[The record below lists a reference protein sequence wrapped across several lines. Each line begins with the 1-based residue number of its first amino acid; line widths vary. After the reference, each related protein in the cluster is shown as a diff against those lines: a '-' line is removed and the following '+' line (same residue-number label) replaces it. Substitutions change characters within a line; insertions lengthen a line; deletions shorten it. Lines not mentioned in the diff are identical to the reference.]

1 MPKPFYITTA
11 LPYVNAKPHMGH
23 ASEFIRADAIARFKK
38 SSGFEVFFNTG
49 TDEHGQKIYDTALQ
63 LKLTP
68 QAYVDDMASKFKEIL
83 PALGIS
89 EDIRFT
95 RTTDAHHMKAAQEF
109 WRIVDKN
116 GYIYKKN
123 YSIKYCVGCELEK
136 TESELVNGHC
146 PLHPLQELELIEEEN
161 YFFKFSA
168 FQKQLLALYDKGD
181 KAKLPFVI
189 PESRQKEIR
198 AFVERGPQDFSI
210 SRLKTKMPWGVAVPG
225 DDSQV
230 MYVWFDALVNY
241 VSAVGWPD
249 DVVSGPEGAFK
260 VPGSFQKWCVETGGM
275 VQYCGKDNLRQQS
288 AMWQA
293 MLMAAGLPSS
303 QTVIVDGFVTA
314 DGGVKMS
321 KSLGNVI
328 DPLALIAEF
337 GTDAMRYY
345 CLRELHPFEDS
356 PATVERFKDAY
367 NSNLANGLGNLVSR
381 VMKMASANL
390 EKSPVLES
398 DDATTTNVVAATD
411 PVSPFP
417 ADFTAA
423 MERYDIQSACHIIW
437 KQIAE
442 ADGLIQEKKPFSL
455 IKTDKAAGQAVIAD
469 LCTRL
474 YAIAQMLSPIMP
486 ATATKIKELVRS
498 NKMPDAPL
506 FLRK

>member
-1 MPKPFYITTA
+1 MSKPFYITTT
-11 LPYVNAKPHMGH
+11 LPYVNSVPHIGH
-23 ASEFIRADAIARFKK
+23 ALEFVRADAIARWKK
-38 SSGFEVFFNTG
+38 LNGFDVFFNTG
-49 TDEHGQKIYDTALQ
+49 TDEHG
-63 LKLTP
+63 LKVYKKAGELGIDP
-68 QAYVDDMASKFKEIL
+68 QTYVDQAAEKFKEIL
-83 PALGIS
+83 PVLGMS
-89 EDIRFT
+89 PDINFI
-95 RTTDAHHMKAAQEF
+95 RTTDPHHIKAAQEF
-109 WRIVDKN
+109 WRLVDKN

-123 YSIKYCVGCELEK
+123 YSVKYCVGCELEK
-136 TESELVNGHC
+136 TESELVEGKC
-146 PLHPLQELELIEEEN
+146 PLHPLQDLELIQEEN

-168 FQKQLLALYDKGD
+168 FQNKLLELYK
-181 KAKLPFVI
+181 KPSFVI

-198 AFVERGPQDFSI
+198 AFVERGPEDFSV
-210 SRLKTKMPWGVAVPG
+210 SRLKSKMPWGIAVPG
-225 DDSQV
+225 DDAQV

-241 VSAVGWPD
+241 VSAIGWPD
-249 DVVSGPEGAFK
+249 DVVAGKS

-303 QTVIVDGFVTA
+303 QTIVIDGFATG

-321 KSLGNVI
+321 KSLGNVV
-328 DPLALIAEF
+328 DPLELVKEF

-356 PATVERFKDAY
+356 PATADRFKDAY
-367 NSNLANGLGNLVSR
+367 NANLANGLGNLVSR

-390 EKSPVLES
+390 DKAPIIP
-398 DDATTTNVVAATD
+398 DNTI
-411 PVSPFP
+411 PG
-417 ADFTAA
+417 DFKVA
-423 MERYDIQSACHIIW
+423 MEKYDIQSACHIIW

-455 IKTDKAAGQAVIAD
+455 VKTDKAAAQAIIAD
-469 LCTRL
+469 LCVRL
-474 YAIAQMLSPIMP
+474 YTIGRMLNPIMP
-486 ATATKIKELVRS
+486 ATSLAIKSLVKE